1 MRPVNR
7 LAVILVAAATLSIVW
22 LVGHGLSDQR
32 SPSRPESTWNVA
44 VHDGDDYLVWQTGF
58 ASRLSCFQ
66 HAAALNEQYQNVVFT
81 CAEVFNRPLPFSP
94 TGHSEGPRS
103 SSARP

>member
-1 MRPVNR
+1 MMPVNR
-7 LAVILVAAATLSIVW
+7 TAVILVVAAALSIAW
-22 LVGHGLSDQR
+22 LAGTGLPGHR
-32 SPSRPESTWNVA
+32 SQSWSESTWNVA

-81 CAEVFNRPLPFSP
+81 CVEVFNRPLPFSP